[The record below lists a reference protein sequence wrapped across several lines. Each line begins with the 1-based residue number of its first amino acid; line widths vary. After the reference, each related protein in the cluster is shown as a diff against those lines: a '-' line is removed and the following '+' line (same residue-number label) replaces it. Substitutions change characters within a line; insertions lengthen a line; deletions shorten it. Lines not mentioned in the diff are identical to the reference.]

1 MALKNQSNNKR
12 LPGFLGSP
20 VVLMRISSIL
30 FFLTMLGHAAA
41 YPWTSTTQDQRET
54 KLVESMID
62 TPYVFFSNTPYVFF
76 GERTTYW
83 GLYFGW
89 GLLVPVLLLALA
101 VILWILSG
109 LAHLGPRSIGTI
121 CAVLSAASLVAASI
135 SVRFFFTPPFLTYST
150 ICILLMTAAV
160 QLLRQQTMFAD
171 GKTEKL

>member
-1 MALKNQSNNKR
+1 M
-12 LPGFLGSP
+12 
-20 VVLMRISSIL
+20 M
-30 FFLTMLGHAAA
+30 
-41 YPWTSTTQDQRET
+41 
-54 KLVESMID
+54 D

-109 LAHLGPRSIGTI
+109 LAHLGPRSMGTI

>member
-1 MALKNQSNNKR
+1 MNNSKPWR
-12 LPGFLGSP
+12 SP

-30 FFLTMLGHAAA
+30 FFLTLLGHAAA

-54 KLVESMID
+54 KLVESMMN
-62 TPYVFFSNTPYVFF
+62 TPYVFYSNTPYAFF

-101 VILWILSG
+101 VILWIVSG
-109 LAHLGPRSIGTI
+109 LAHLGRRSIGTI
-121 CAVLSAASLVAASI
+121 CAVLSAASLVGASI
-135 SVRFFFTPPFLTYST
+135 SFRFFFTPPFLTYST

-160 QLLRQQTMFAD
+160 QLLRQHTMFAD
-171 GKTEKL
+171 VQTEQL

>member
-1 MALKNQSNNKR
+1 MALTNQSNNKR

-41 YPWTSTTQDQRET
+41 YPWTSTSQDQRET
-54 KLVESMID
+54 KLIESMID

-101 VILWILSG
+101 VMLWILSG

-121 CAVLSAASLVAASI
+121 CAVLSTASLVAASI
-135 SVRFFFTPPFLTYST
+135 SVRFFFTPPFLTYSM

>member
-1 MALKNQSNNKR
+1 MRVTTMTETKLTSKGR
-12 LPGFLGSP
+12 RFP

-41 YPWTSTTQDQRET
+41 YPWTSTTQDQREA
-54 KLVESMID
+54 KLVESMMD

-101 VILWILSG
+101 VVLWILSG
-109 LAHLGPRSIGTI
+109 LAHLGPRSVGTM
-121 CAVLSAASLVAASI
+121 CAVLSAASLVGASI
-135 SVRFFFTPPFLTYST
+135 SVRFFFTPPFLTYSM

-160 QLLRQQTMFAD
+160 QLWT
-171 GKTEKL
+171 KS

>member
-1 MALKNQSNNKR
+1 MTNSKPWR
-12 LPGFLGSP
+12 SP

-30 FFLTMLGHAAA
+30 FVLTMLGHAAA

-54 KLVESMID
+54 KLVESMMD
-62 TPYVFFSNTPYVFF
+62 TPYVFYSNTPYAFF

-109 LAHLGPRSIGTI
+109 LAQLGPRSIGSI
-121 CAVLSAASLVAASI
+121 CAVLSAASVVGASI
-135 SVRFFFTPPFLTYST
+135 SFRFFFTPPFLTYST

-160 QLLRQQTMFAD
+160 QLLRLQTMFAD
-171 GKTEKL
+171 VKSAKL